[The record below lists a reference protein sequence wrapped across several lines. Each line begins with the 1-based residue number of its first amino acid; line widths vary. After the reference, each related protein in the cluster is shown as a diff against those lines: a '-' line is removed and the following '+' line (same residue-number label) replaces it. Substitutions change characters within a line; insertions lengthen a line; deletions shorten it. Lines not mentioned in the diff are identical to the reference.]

1 MQNWISSDLKG
12 PGMCIKTEVL
22 WASKQFQRVLVV
34 GFAVWIQQA
43 DISCQNG
50 QAAKQSRECGV
61 ELLEIWCLLCCLWLC
76 LVLQLVFA
84 NSIAPKLG
92 WLLMSLR
99 RQATAVAT
107 AWRQCKVREGTAE
120 QWKHYIDLCGWH
132 GWNVQVHGAR
142 PTHGLHLVLTL
153 WNLRIHPWK
162 RKIIYSKPSFSGSM
176 LIFRG
181 VSDIS
186 IIYHL
191 LFLSIL
197 YRIDTAKKPKGNP
210 TEVKHPSEIRSAYQ
224 GLGMAP
230 GGAFLATRKSWFR
243 RSNFKLF
250 AHPVWLQTENL
261 SISLG
266 CLLGWFWGWCS
277 ISFGRSV

>member
-162 RKIIYSKPSFSGSM
+162 RKIIFQTIIFRFYVNLQGCIWYINHLSSPFFVYSIPHWHRQKTQGKPNGGETPIGNPLRLSRTWHGTWRRFSGDTQK
-176 LIFRG
+176 LIPQEQFQA
-181 VSDIS
+181 VC
-186 IIYHL
+186 
-191 LFLSIL
+191 
-197 YRIDTAKKPKGNP
+197 
-210 TEVKHPSEIRSAYQ
+210 
-224 GLGMAP
+224 AP
-230 GGAFLATRKSWFR
+230 CVAADG
-243 RSNFKLF
+243 
-250 AHPVWLQTENL
+250 E
-261 SISLG
+261 
-266 CLLGWFWGWCS
+266 
-277 ISFGRSV
+277 SVN